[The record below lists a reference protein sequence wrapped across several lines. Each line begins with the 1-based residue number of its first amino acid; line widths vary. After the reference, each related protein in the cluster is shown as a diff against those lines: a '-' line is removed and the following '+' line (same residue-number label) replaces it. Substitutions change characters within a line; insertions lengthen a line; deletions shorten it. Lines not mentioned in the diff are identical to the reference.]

1 MRLIPL
7 ATGLFAVRQ
16 PHQKNKG
23 VESSKIA
30 MKPQGYGWTNP
41 SPNPS
46 PTPSPTPRPSEI
58 GIPSNTTDTKIN
70 EESKYNNWIFFSL
83 AGGFSSLIL
92 IAIIVGFKE
101 ELKDVLNQCYIND
114 SATEGQPL
122 ETIKEEKDI
131 EMAEVSALQRLP
143 SVPIE
148 TLSSGGVTIHQEE
161 SIIAVPI

>member
-16 PHQKNKG
+16 PHQKNNR

-30 MKPQGYGWTNP
+30 MKPQGYGWTSPNP

-131 EMAEVSALQRLP
+131 EMAEVSELQRLP
-143 SVPIE
+143 SAPIE
-148 TLSSGGVTIHQEE
+148 TLSSSGVTIHQE
-161 SIIAVPI
+161 